1 MAGRKTF
8 LLGQAVTFADGVVGR
23 LVGLEMEPDWM
34 PTHLLVQA
42 PGRWPWQ
49 GGPTL
54 RLPVQAA
61 TEFRD
66 DEIVLGIPSTKG
78 EMVPHPGAP
87 HAEGQVTWL
96 DTSSRLQIAPRA
108 VERQAG
114 WFLGLVVEPNGSVR
128 LIGEVGLLT
137 KRRILVP
144 GESAAYQNHDFVWLD
159 LKGQSLDI
167 FPTFEPDDY
176 VEREAWAA
184 LRGVGGLGETELRAV
199 RLEVEGGRVI
209 LSGNVAASRIA
220 EAVEGALSGV
230 SCVLGVESRLV
241 ADPDLEISVA
251 SALAQNPSTQGE
263 RFIVHSRLGRVTLEG
278 QVRPEAAQVAVE
290 VAQEVAG
297 VVSVES
303 RLQPLGA
310 GEARSTA

>member
-1 MAGRKTF
+1 MARRKTF

-23 LVGLEMEPDWM
+23 MVGLEMEPDWM
-34 PTHLLVQA
+34 PTRLLVQM

-49 GGPTL
+49 GGRLL

-66 DEIVLGIPSTKG
+66 EEIVLDIPSSKG
-78 EMVPHPGAP
+78 EMVPHGGAP
-87 HAEGQVTWL
+87 HAEGQVNWL
-96 DTSSRLQIAPRA
+96 DTSSRLQIAPGA
-108 VERQAG
+108 VERQTG
-114 WFLGLVVEPNGSVR
+114 WFLGLVVEPNGSIR

-144 GESAAYQNHDFVWLD
+144 GESAAYQNHEFVWLD

-167 FPTFEPDDY
+167 FPTYEPDGY
-176 VEREAWAA
+176 VERETWTA
-184 LRGVGGLGETELRAV
+184 LRGASGLGEAELRAI
-199 RLEVEGGRVI
+199 RLEVKDGKVI
-209 LSGNVAASRIA
+209 LSGNAASSRIA
-220 EAVEGALSGV
+220 EAMEGALSRV
-230 SCVLGVESRLV
+230 SCVLGIENRLV
-241 ADPDLEISVA
+241 ADPDVEISVA
-251 SALAQNPSTQGE
+251 SALAQNSSTQGG

-278 QVRPEAAQVAVE
+278 QVKPEAAQAAAE
-290 VAQEVAG
+290 VAREVAG

>member
-1 MAGRKTF
+1 M
-8 LLGQAVTFADGVVGR
+8 
-23 LVGLEMEPDWM
+23 
-34 PTHLLVQA
+34 
-42 PGRWPWQ
+42 
-49 GGPTL
+49 
-54 RLPVQAA
+54 
-61 TEFRD
+61 
-66 DEIVLGIPSTKG
+66 
-78 EMVPHPGAP
+78 
-87 HAEGQVTWL
+87 TWL

-128 LIGEVGLLT
+128 LIGEVGTLT

-144 GESAAYQNHDFVWLD
+144 GESAAYQNHEFVWLD

-167 FPTFEPDDY
+167 FPTYETDGY
-176 VEREAWAA
+176 VEKEAWDA

-220 EAVEGALSGV
+220 EAMEGALSGV
-230 SCVLGVESRLV
+230 SCILGVESRLV

-251 SALAQNPSTQGE
+251 SALAQNPSTQGG

-278 QVRPEAAQVAVE
+278 QVKPEAAQAAVE

-303 RLQPLGA
+303 RLQPLGPGGA
-310 GEARSTA
+310 GPTG

>member
-34 PTHLLVQA
+34 PTHLLVEA
-42 PGRWPWQ
+42 PARWPWQ

-78 EMVPHPGAP
+78 EVVPHPGAP
-87 HAEGQVTWL
+87 HAEGQVNWL
-96 DTSSRLQIAPRA
+96 DTSSRLQIAPGA

-128 LIGEVGLLT
+128 LIGEVGTLT

-144 GESAAYQNHDFVWLD
+144 GESAGYQNHEFVWLD

-167 FPTFEPDDY
+167 FPTYETDGY
-176 VEREAWAA
+176 VEKEAWDA

-199 RLEVEGGRVI
+199 RLEVEGGRAI

-230 SCVLGVESRLV
+230 SCILGVESRLV
-241 ADPDLEISVA
+241 ADPDVEISVA
-251 SALAQNPSTQGE
+251 SALAQNPSTQGG

-278 QVRPEAAQVAVE
+278 QVGPEAAQAAVE

-303 RLQPLGA
+303 RLQPLGP
-310 GEARSTA
+310 GEARTEA

>member
-1 MAGRKTF
+1 MAARKTF
-8 LLGQAVTFADGVVGR
+8 LLGQAMIFADGVVGR
-23 LVGLEMEPDWM
+23 LVGLEMEPDWT
-34 PTHLLVQA
+34 PTHLLVRV

-66 DEIVLGIPSTKG
+66 EEIVLDIPSSKG

-87 HAEGQVTWL
+87 YAEGQVNWL
-96 DTSSRLQIAPRA
+96 DTFSRLHIAPRA

-114 WFLGLVVEPNGSVR
+114 WFLGLVVEPDGSVR
-128 LIGEVGLLT
+128 LIGEVGTLA

-144 GESAAYQNHDFVWLD
+144 GESAAYQNHEFVWLD
-159 LKGQSLDI
+159 LKGQSPDI
-167 FPTFEPDDY
+167 FPSYEPDGY
-176 VEREAWAA
+176 VEREAWTA
-184 LRGVGGLGETELRAV
+184 LRGASGLGETELRAV
-199 RLEVEGGRVI
+199 HLEVENGRVI
-209 LSGNVAASRIA
+209 LSGNAASSRIA
-220 EAVEGALSGV
+220 EAMEGALSRV

-241 ADPDLEISVA
+241 ADPDVEISIA

-263 RFIVHSRLGRVTLEG
+263 RFIVHSRLGRVSLEG
-278 QVRPEAAQVAVE
+278 QVKPEAVQAAAE
-290 VAQEVAG
+290 VAREVAG

-303 RLQPLGA
+303 RLQPLGP
-310 GEARSTA
+310 GGARPTA